1 MYISLNYVQNID
13 FNFLKVI
20 RFIISNFLLVI
31 MKGNTMVGYLVLEN
45 GEIFE
50 GERIGYNVDT
60 ACEVVFN
67 TGMVGYIE
75 TFTDPSYAGQ
85 GIVMTYPLIGNYGI
99 IPEDTES
106 DKIWAKAVFI
116 HELAE
121 FESNFRT
128 KENLEKFLRDY
139 KIPGLTNINT
149 RKLTKIL
156 RDAGTMKGYITSNI
170 NDIDDIMQ
178 KIKEYEVGK
187 VVDIVTSKE
196 IKVYGKG
203 KKKKVAL
210 MDYGFKHNIVN
221 SLLKRDVEV
230 TVFPA
235 DTPAEEIIAMKPDGI
250 MLSNGPGDPKDC
262 EFQIKNVKKLYDTN
276 IPILGICLGHQ
287 LMGIA
292 LGAKT
297 AKLKYGH
304 RGPNHPV
311 KDLKEDRVHITS
323 QNHGYYILDESIN
336 KDVAEISHINLNDGT
351 VEGLRYKNKK
361 IFTVQFHPEACPGPE
376 DTAYIFDEFIDMMS
390 L

>member
-1 MYISLNYVQNID
+1 MI
-13 FNFLKVI
+13 
-20 RFIISNFLLVI
+20 
-31 MKGNTMVGYLVLEN
+31 GYLVLEN

-50 GERIGYNVDT
+50 GERIGYSMDT

-67 TGMVGYIE
+67 TGMAGYIE

-99 IPEDTES
+99 IPEDAES
-106 DKIWAKAVFI
+106 DRIWAKAIFI

-128 KENLEKFLRDY
+128 KYNLDKFLRDY
-139 KIPGLTNINT
+139 KIPGLSNINT

-156 RDAGTMKGYITSNI
+156 RDSGTMKGYVTSNI
-170 NDIDDIMQ
+170 SNMEEIMK
-178 KIKEYEVGK
+178 KIKEYKVGN
-187 VVDIVTSKE
+187 VVNEVTSKD

-203 KKKKVAL
+203 KSKKVAL
-210 MDYGFKHNIVN
+210 IDYGFKHNIVN
-221 SLLKRDVEV
+221 SLLKRDCEV

-235 DTPAEEIIAMKPDGI
+235 NTPAEKIISMKPDGI
-250 MLSNGPGDPKDC
+250 MLSNGPGDPEDC
-262 EFQIKNVKKLYDTN
+262 IYQIKNVKKLYDTQ

-287 LMGIA
+287 LMGLA
-292 LGAKT
+292 TGAKT

-311 KDLKEDRVHITS
+311 KDLKDGRVHITS
-323 QNHGYYILDESIN
+323 QNHGYYILEKSIN
-336 KDVAEISHINLNDGT
+336 SKIAEVSHINLNDGT

-376 DTAYIFDEFIDMMS
+376 DTAYIFDEFVE
-390 L
+390 LL